1 MIDMAEKPRVLL
13 IGVDQ
18 SIQSALS
25 ETLSASDVIIQN
37 EMNETIFDAIEPAPV
52 LVICGPPQGEMQAG
66 ELAQGLRMTY
76 ATQPLFLIC
85 EHRSGYDRKL
95 FKKNGFTD
103 AFLLPMDRAIA
114 QTEILSALAS
124 ATKGQVR
131 VFKPVQIVD
140 LQPGDALEFETRIFM
155 PVNRK
160 YVRVGAAGDELD
172 AGLIE
177 RLKAKQNGALFVPQ
191 DQMGAFYDYSA
202 KRLKA
207 LTQDGAISVTE
218 RKERLSKAVR
228 DLIGGIFDDQAATF
242 ESGHAFVSDCGEIV
256 KRFVIT
262 GAENDWYERVTQVMG
277 ERGDTYSHA
286 GNVSTYAALF
296 SMGTGIGIPEDMALA
311 GMLHDIGLS
320 LLPPNIQL
328 KEVEELTRDEFEL
341 YKNHPDQSVNL
352 IKEKK
357 IIATEITLKAIAQH
371 HELYNGQGYP
381 RQLYG
386 DRICKEAQIL
396 ALADRFDY
404 LTRSHPGKPVKK
416 PREALEQ
423 LKAMQLADPS
433 KIHYNPEILKKLI
446 ALFPDDP
453 K

>member
-1 MIDMAEKPRVLL
+1 MADKPRVLL
-13 IGVDQ
+13 IGVDPG
-18 SIQSALS
+18 IQRDLSATLS
-25 ETLSASDVIIQN
+25 ESEVVILN
-37 EMNETIFDAIEPAPV
+37 EMNETIFDAVVPPPA
-52 LVICGPPQGEMQAG
+52 LVICGPPQAEIPAG

-76 ATQPLFLIC
+76 TEQPIFLIC

-103 AFLLPMDRAIA
+103 AFLMPMDRAIA
-114 QTEILSALAS
+114 QTEILSALSNAS
-124 ATKGQVR
+124 KGQVR
-131 VFKPVQIVD
+131 VFRPVQIVD
-140 LQPGDALEFETRIFM
+140 IQPGDKLEFETRMFM

-160 YVRVGAAGDELD
+160 YVRVGAAGEELD
-172 AGLIE
+172 GGLMS
-177 RLKAKQNGALFVPQ
+177 RLKTKHSGALFVPQ

-202 KRLKA
+202 KRLKD
-207 LTQDGAISVTE
+207 LSKEGSISATE

-242 ESGHAFVSDCGEIV
+242 ESGHAFVADCGEIV
-256 KRFVIT
+256 KRFVIS

-277 ERGDTYSHA
+277 EKGDTYSHS

-296 SMGTGIGIPEDMALA
+296 SMGTGIGVPEDMALA

-320 LLPPNIQL
+320 LLPADIQL
-328 KEVEELTRDEFEL
+328 KEVEDLTRDEFEL

-404 LTRSHPGKPVKK
+404 MTRSQPGKPTKK

-423 LKAMQLADPS
+423 LKALQLADPS